1 MSGPSAPVLPA
12 NAPEIGRV
20 ASARRLLKRILG
32 NSGTLLGGGLLLLIV
47 LASLIGPLVYW
58 QDPFTQDVAN
68 RIAEPFWNGGGAA
81 HPFGTDTLGRDYLA
95 RLLYGGRIS
104 LLIGVLAVS
113 MAAAIGVTLGL
124 VAGYFGGRVD
134 LVVRFLITT
143 RLAMPV
149 VLVALSVVATV
160 GNSLTIVILVLGFLI
175 WDRFAVVA
183 RTTAMQVRGIDYVKA
198 ARAVGS
204 SHARIIFKEILP
216 NISNGLIVVATV
228 ELANAILLE
237 AALSFLGL
245 GVQPPLPS
253 WGLMIAEAKD
263 YLFFSPWLIT
273 LPGIALV
280 LLVLAINL
288 LGDGVRDITAPSGTR

>member
-1 MSGPSAPVLPA
+1 MSEPAAPMAVMPASENRSAP
-12 NAPEIGRV
+12 G
-20 ASARRLLKRILG
+20 RRLLKRILG
-32 NSGTLLGGGLLLLIV
+32 NSGTLVGGGLLLLIV
-47 LASLIGPLVYW
+47 LASLFGPLVYW

-68 RIAEPFWNGGGAA
+68 RIAEPFWNGGPAIR
-81 HPFGTDTLGRDYLA
+81 PLGTDTLGRDYLA

-204 SHARIIFKEILP
+204 SHARIIFREILP

-288 LGDGVRDITAPSGTR
+288 LGDGLRDITAPSGTR

>member
-1 MSGPSAPVLPA
+1 MSGPSASVLPTT
-12 NAPEIGRV
+12 APATGRA

-68 RIAEPFWNGGGAA
+68 RIAEPFWNGGSAV
-81 HPFGTDTLGRDYLA
+81 HPLGTDTLGRDYLA

-113 MAAAIGVTLGL
+113 MAAAIGITLGL

-204 SHARIIFKEILP
+204 SHARIIFREILP

>member
-1 MSGPSAPVLPA
+1 MSKPATPALATAAAESRPAPF
-12 NAPEIGRV
+12 
-20 ASARRLLKRILG
+20 RRLLKRIVG
-32 NSGTLLGGGLLLLIV
+32 NSGTLVGGGLLLLIV
-47 LASLIGPLVYW
+47 LAALLGPVFYP
-58 QDPFTQDVAN
+58 QDPFAQDVAN
-68 RIAEPFWNGGGAA
+68 RIAEPFWNGGPATN
-81 HPFGTDTLGRDYLA
+81 PLGTDTLGRDYLA

-113 MAAAIGVTLGL
+113 MAAAIGVSLGL

-204 SHARIIFKEILP
+204 SHARIIFREILP

>member
-1 MSGPSAPVLPA
+1 MSKPA
-12 NAPEIGRV
+12 TPAIATTAPESRP
-20 ASARRLLKRILG
+20 APFRRLLKRIVG
-32 NSGTLLGGGLLLLIV
+32 NSGTLVGGGLLLLIV
-47 LASLIGPLVYW
+47 LAALLGPVFYP
-58 QDPFTQDVAN
+58 QDPFTQDVTN
-68 RIAEPFWNGGGAA
+68 RIAEPFWNGGPAI
-81 HPFGTDTLGRDYLA
+81 HPLGTDTLGRDYLA